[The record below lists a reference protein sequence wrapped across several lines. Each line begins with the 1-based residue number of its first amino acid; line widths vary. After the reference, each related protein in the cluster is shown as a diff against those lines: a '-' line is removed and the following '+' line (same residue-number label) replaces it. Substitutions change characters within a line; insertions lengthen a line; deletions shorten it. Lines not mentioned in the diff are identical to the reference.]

1 MAKKI
6 KILFTGGGTS
16 GHLFP
21 LLAVIR
27 EIRRLADNQ
36 PIVLHYI
43 GPKDQKNQFLLTQE
57 NVKIH
62 NIVSGK
68 IRRYFSFENIT
79 DVLFSIPFGFLQSF
93 FILLFNRPSLVFS
106 KGGSGSVP
114 VTVCANLLRIPVFLH
129 ESDTIPGQ
137 SNRVASAFAKK
148 IFTSFEKTEYFDPTK
163 TILVGNPILKE
174 VMEGSKESAKEIFNL
189 HSNKPIL
196 LFWGGSQGAEPIN
209 DFVLTILEKLL
220 QNYEVIHVCGKK
232 NYHSVQQEASVIL
245 HDAPILKE
253 NYHPWEFLDETP
265 LKHALK
271 AADLVISR
279 AGSGSI
285 FEIAACGKPAILI
298 PLPSSANNHQSKN
311 AYEYAK
317 NGLAVIIEQ
326 ENMSPNFFLQ
336 KVQYLLSNTEELEKM
351 KNSALQFAK
360 PLAAKAIAREILEYL
375 HIN

>member
-6 KILFTGGGTS
+6 KILFTGGGTG

-21 LLAVIR
+21 LLAIIR
-27 EIRRLADNQ
+27 EIKRLADNQ
-36 PIVLHYI
+36 PVELHYI
-43 GPKDQKNQFLLTQE
+43 GPKDEKSRFLLAHE
-57 NVKIH
+57 NVVIH

-68 IRRYFSFENIT
+68 IRRYFSLENIT
-79 DVLFSIPFGFLQSF
+79 DILFSIPFGFLQSF

-114 VTVCANLLRIPVFLH
+114 VTVCANILRIPVFMH

-137 SNRVASAFAKK
+137 SNRITSAFAKK
-148 IFTSFEKTEYFDPTK
+148 IFTSFENTDYFNRDK
-163 TILVGNPILKE
+163 TILTGNPILKE
-174 VMEGSKESAKEIFNL
+174 VMEGNIESAKEIFNL
-189 HSNKPIL
+189 KTQKPVL

-209 DFVLTILEKLL
+209 DFVLTILEQLL
-220 QNYEVIHVCGKK
+220 QNYQVIHVCGKK
-232 NYHSVQQEASVIL
+232 NYHSVQQEANVIL
-245 HDAPILKE
+245 HNLQILKE
-253 NYHPWEFLDETP
+253 DYHPWEFLDETP

-271 AADLVISR
+271 VANLVISR

-285 FEIAACGKPAILI
+285 FEISACGKPSILI

-317 NGLAVIIEQ
+317 NGSAVIIEQ
-326 ENMSPNFFLQ
+326 ENLSPNFFLQ
-336 KVQYLLSNTEELEKM
+336 KVHYLLSNADGLEQM
-351 KNSALQFAK
+351 KQSALSFAK
-360 PLAAKAIAREILEYL
+360 PLASKAIAREILEYL